1 MKKTWTQHTNN
12 DQLVKDIK
20 QSFLS
25 STVMRDRLIEICEDE
40 IKSSFSLSKS
50 QYDSPNWQMLQADAI
65 GYKRAMEK
73 IISLLS

>member
-1 MKKTWTQHTNN
+1 MKKTWTQHT
-12 DQLVKDIK
+12 KDEKFIDEIK
-20 QSFLS
+20 RAFLS
-25 STVMRDRLIEICEDE
+25 STVVRDRLKEICEDE